1 MQKHVLGSGL
11 RRSVI
16 AVMALLAVG
25 SQSAPGPQR
34 AGAAGSPFP
43 APQLAAAAP
52 PSPSH
57 VATVPALSQ
66 LPVLA
71 AAVPP
76 RRALDTSVPFRQL
89 RTAPEAG
96 PVGTSFTLHGE
107 GLPPGQEVEL
117 QWATWQGSY

>member
-1 MQKHVLGSGL
+1 MQKHILGSGFC
-11 RRSVI
+11 RSVI
-16 AVMALLAVG
+16 AAVVLLAVCG
-25 SQSAPGPQR
+25 QIA
-34 AGAAGSPFP
+34 PFP
-43 APQLAAAAP
+43 SLPLAAAAQ

-57 VATVPALSQ
+57 VAAAHALSQ
-66 LPVLA
+66 LPVLE

-107 GLPPGQEVEL
+107 GLSPGQEVEL
-117 QWATWQGSY
+117 Q